1 MLGKKLSQSFVFSIL
16 SMVFSFVSSVFIAR
30 IGGAAIFGNISL
42 ATSFQS
48 LLRQLFNSSL
58 NNAHLKAYN
67 EDSSIGLKN
76 FLVLNLF
83 FNMLTSISIVG
94 FIFWNSSA
102 SGEVFSDLQISLI
115 VIFILQDYLTTPI
128 FMYSTNQYAKLNIAR
143 GNLVDFSSQL
153 LISLA
158 KIGAVLYGFKEIG
171 IAWSIVGACA
181 LSSVYPLISL
191 FKEKLGKVSMT
202 VIRSYIKYALYIFT
216 SAMAYGLLLSFDK
229 ILLGFFSVSAEDI
242 GYYNAGNRLGILL
255 MSLGVSVGG
264 IFLSVFT
271 KNLAEKNHE
280 KTLAQLKDYERSIT
294 VFFLP
299 VILVPIFFG
308 EELISIIYGS
318 AFASGYLVLVFSLL
332 VAYIKTL
339 TIPYQNFL
347 FAVNRFKEFNRTS
360 VIFAIAIVGLT
371 TLFAYFDV
379 LGSKTTAVALGLF
392 VSCLVERMIF
402 VWEAARIDKNV
413 KLFFHPKEVLF
424 FTLIIAAFFI
434 YMHYAVHDLT
444 SLAVRFGMLLAV
456 IPAGALLGIYTWDDF
471 YNIKGLV
478 FKPKAAAVPAE
489 AEPIL

>member
-1 MLGKKLSQSFVFSIL
+1 LSQSFVFSIL

-83 FNMLTSISIVG
+83 FNMLTSIAIVC

-128 FMYSTNQYAKLNIAR
+128 FMYSTNQYARLNIAR

-171 IAWSIVGACA
+171 IAWSIVGACG
-181 LSSVYPLISL
+181 LSSVYPLYSL
-191 FKEKLGKVSMT
+191 FKEPLGKVSMH
-202 VIRSYIKYALYIFT
+202 VIRNYIKYALYIFT
-216 SAMAYGLLLSFDK
+216 SALAYGLLLSFDK
-229 ILLGFFSVSAEDI
+229 ILLGFFSVSAEEI

-271 KNLAEKNHE
+271 KNLAERNHE

-294 VFFLP
+294 VYFLP
-299 VILVPIFFG
+299 MILVPIFFG
-308 EELISIIYGS
+308 EELITIIYGS
-318 AFASGYLVLVFSLL
+318 AFASGYFVLVFSLL

-360 VIFAIAIVGLT
+360 VIFAVTIVCLT
-371 TLFAYFDV
+371 TLFAYLDL
-379 LGSKTTAVALGLF
+379 LGSKTTAVAFGLF
-392 VSCLVERMIF
+392 ISCMVERMIF
-402 VWEAARIDKNV
+402 VWEAARIDPHV
-413 KLFFHPKEVLF
+413 KLFFHGKALLY
-424 FTLIIAAFFI
+424 FTVILTGFFI
-434 YMHYAVHDLT
+434 YMHFAAHDLT
-444 SLAVRFGMLLAV
+444 SLVVRFGLLLLV
-456 IPAGALLGIYTWDDF
+456 IPVGTLLGIYT
-471 YNIKGLV
+471 
-478 FKPKAAAVPAE
+478 PKDYDALLSLISKRKTAPAHTEVE
-489 AEPIL
+489 APV